1 MKTRLATL
9 VLALVIAAACSGNST
24 PNTPTAASSVMHLSW
39 MVAHGAERALNAANN
54 LSAFIAT
61 IPQLSQAD
69 KNVYNCAVLRVI
81 GATPS
86 ATVTTAC
93 GEGVPTVAMS
103 PLNQALTR
111 ARVASTCATMRE
123 AAVSVLGAV
132 DPLITRLKASTD
144 RSIALAGSMIE
155 ALLDFERRISTGE
168 ATCRS

>member
-1 MKTRLATL
+1 MRMKL
-9 VLALVIAAACSGNST
+9 VLICALALTACGGSIT

-39 MVAHGAERALNAANN
+39 MVAHGAERALNAANSV
-54 LSAFIAT
+54 SAFIAT
-61 IPQLSQAD
+61 LPQLSQAD

-93 GEGVPTVAMS
+93 GEGVPTVAAS

-111 ARVASTCATMRE
+111 ARAASTCATMRE

-132 DPLITRLKASTD
+132 DPLITRLKTSID